1 MNKDIIESKKSSIC
15 NDRFTLVETV
25 VSNVSDISSTT
36 LTVTEKYLKK
46 NYSDL
51 IYSKINQTVNE
62 LLTSNEIVKMPILHH
77 SNVYFVKEYTES
89 PISNFL
95 LSRNPT
101 YKIVMKYDGDNS
113 TNNSIPIYANVS
125 SNNFQTNMYTK
136 ESVYNQNIVNKLLIT
151 HMFLKTKQ
159 VIETLNTHLSRN
171 NIQIKKASLEFCC
184 KQQAK
189 LEDSITNSYPEIIT
203 NLIFLKPIINIFDTF
218 TFIETSTNNNITNV
232 IKIYKAFTNKDN
244 VDIESQ
250 KSKEEVIQ
258 EFKRLYNL

>member
-1 MNKDIIESKKSSIC
+1 MNKDIIETKKSNIC
-15 NDRFTLVETV
+15 NNRFILVETIAT
-25 VSNVSDISSTT
+25 NISDISSTT
-36 LTVTEKYLKK
+36 ITFTEKYLKK
-46 NYSDL
+46 NYTDL

-62 LLTSNEIVKMPILHH
+62 LLTSNEIIKMPILHH
-77 SNVYFVKEYTES
+77 SNVYFIKEYTES

-136 ESVYNQNIVNKLLIT
+136 ESVYNQNIVNKSLIT
-151 HMFLKTKQ
+151 YMFLKTKQ
-159 VIETLNTHLSRN
+159 VIETLNTHLSQN

-184 KQQAK
+184 KPEAK
-189 LEDSITNSYPEIIT
+189 LEDNTMNSYSEIIT

-232 IKIYKAFTNKDN
+232 ITIYKAFTNKGS

-250 KSKEEVIQ
+250 KSKEDVIQ
-258 EFKRLYNL
+258 EFKRLCSL